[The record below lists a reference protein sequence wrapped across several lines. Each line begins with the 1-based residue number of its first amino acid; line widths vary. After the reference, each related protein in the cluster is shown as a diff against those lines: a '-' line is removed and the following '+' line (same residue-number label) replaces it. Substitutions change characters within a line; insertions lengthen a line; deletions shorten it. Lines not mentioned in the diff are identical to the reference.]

1 MEPRGSFFPP
11 SLTGERPCS
20 LAVVGCC
27 GSETDGSLALMSE
40 ELDDGEGSSCVGLR
54 ETLLV
59 LLLVGGGG
67 GAGLG
72 FCNFPLSLTD
82 PESTV
87 CFCLRALLSSAAAPK
102 AGNTFALRSSACSAF
117 VLELSSPASSGLL
130 TTLGVNAWGLE
141 PGLGSESLAKM
152 AEQISGEVFRRGGG
166 VRVPIRRV
174 FSPFCSPVLLRGKAG
189 FPPKVP
195 ESKWRCPRSRGN
207 VTDFHSVPSEP
218 VGILED
224 QRKRFELDMDSSSLG
239 GVVAAAAFPPGPGT
253 AGAPFFQGN
262 KGPGKVGAPLVMP
275 TAPLLL
281 VTNNFVESR
290 PWDKSLIGT
299 VKPLL
304 KQSLSR
310 GSGIKPLLSWWV
322 SISLK
327 EELRLG
333 GVGAFFFFF
342 LMRPRRPLRVLSL
355 SFGSKR
361 SSSFKLLS
369 RRRRSFLG
377 SMGEDTAPSGSTG
390 SEEKRENNPNDKR

>member
-1 MEPRGSFFPP
+1 MEPGGSFFAP
-11 SLTGERPCS
+11 SLRAGRAWS
-20 LAVVGCC
+20 LAVVVWC

-40 ELDDGEGSSCVGLR
+40 EVDDGEGSSCVGLR

-82 PESTV
+82 AESAA
-87 CFCLRALLSSAAAPK
+87 CFCLRALHSSPAAPK
-102 AGNTFALRSSACSAF
+102 AGNTFALRSSACSALVF
-117 VLELSSPASSGLL
+117 ELSSPCSSGLL
-130 TTLGVNAWGLE
+130 TALGVNAWGLE
-141 PGLGSESLAKM
+141 LGLGSLSLAKM

-207 VTDFHSVPSEP
+207 VTDFHSVPSEL

-239 GVVAAAAFPPGPGT
+239 GVVAAAFPPGPGT

-262 KGPGKVGAPLVMP
+262 KGPGKAGAPLVMP

-290 PWDKSLIGT
+290 PCDKSLIGK
-299 VKPLL
+299 VMPLL

-322 SISLK
+322 SISRK

-355 SFGSKR
+355 SLGSKR
-361 SSSFKLLS
+361 SSSFRLLS

-390 SEEKRENNPNDKR
+390 SEEKKENNPNDK

>member
-1 MEPRGSFFPP
+1 MEPGGFFAP
-11 SLTGERPCS
+11 SLRAERAWS
-20 LAVVGCC
+20 LAAVVWC

-40 ELDDGEGSSCVGLR
+40 EVDDGDGGSCVGLR
-54 ETLLV
+54 GTLAV

-72 FCNFPLSLTD
+72 FCNFPLSRT
-82 PESTV
+82 ESTA
-87 CFCLRALLSSAAAPK
+87 CFCLRALHSSPAAPK
-102 AGNTFALRSSACSAF
+102 AGNTFALRSSACSAL
-117 VLELSSPASSGLL
+117 VLELSSPGSSGLL

-141 PGLGSESLAKM
+141 PGLGSVSLAKM
-152 AEQISGEVFRRGGG
+152 ADEISGEVFRRGGG
-166 VRVPIRRV
+166 VRVPNRRV

-195 ESKWRCPRSRGN
+195 ESKWRCPRSRGS

-218 VGILED
+218 EGED

-262 KGPGKVGAPLVMP
+262 KGPGMAGAPLAMP

-281 VTNNFVESR
+281 VSNNLVESR
-290 PWDKSLIGT
+290 PCDKSLM
-299 VKPLL
+299 PLL

-310 GSGIKPLLSWWV
+310 ESGIKPLLSWLV

-355 SFGSKR
+355 SLGSKR
-361 SSSFKLLS
+361 SSSFRLLS

-377 SMGEDTAPSGSTG
+377 SMGEDTAPSGSTR
-390 SEEKRENNPNDKR
+390 SEERKENNLNDQ

>member
-1 MEPRGSFFPP
+1 MEPGGSFFAP
-11 SLTGERPCS
+11 SLRAGRAWS
-20 LAVVGCC
+20 LAVVVWC
-27 GSETDGSLALMSE
+27 GSETDGSFTLMSE
-40 ELDDGEGSSCVGLR
+40 EVDDGEGSSCVGLR

-82 PESTV
+82 AESAA
-87 CFCLRALLSSAAAPK
+87 CFCLRALHSSPAAPK
-102 AGNTFALRSSACSAF
+102 AGNTFALRSSACSALVF
-117 VLELSSPASSGLL
+117 ELSSPGSSGLL

-141 PGLGSESLAKM
+141 LGLGSLSLAKM

-207 VTDFHSVPSEP
+207 VTDFHSVPSEL

-239 GVVAAAAFPPGPGT
+239 GVVAAAFPPGPGT

-262 KGPGKVGAPLVMP
+262 KGPGKAGAPLVMP

-290 PWDKSLIGT
+290 PCDRSLIGK
-299 VKPLL
+299 VMPLL

-355 SFGSKR
+355 SLGSKR
-361 SSSFKLLS
+361 SSSFRLLS

-390 SEEKRENNPNDKR
+390 SEEKKENNPNDK